1 VAEFYT
7 AVLVVNILIAVTCVL
22 PAVLVLRKLR
32 RANRV
37 APGRRSPAPL
47 SWLVSL
53 GAPARLHR
61 RLRRAVAAADLS
73 VAVSPAAHA
82 LQDVAGELAAR
93 AISLDDCLV
102 AADSLHPAVRRNH
115 LTQLA
120 AEVREV
126 ELSTAR
132 LHRLSSDWRLR
143 LDQAAASATPFP
155 DLHERMDSVE
165 AALRELPHPSGTG
178 TLISAAPPAP
188 LATARARLAR

>member
-1 VAEFYT
+1 VADFFT
-7 AVLVVNILIAVTCVL
+7 AVLVVNLLIAVTCVL
-22 PAVLVLRKLR
+22 PAAWVLHKLR

-37 APGRRSPAPL
+37 EPGRRSAAPL

-61 RLRRAVAAADLS
+61 RLRRTVSAANLS
-73 VAVSPAAHA
+73 VAISPAAQA
-82 LQDVAGELAAR
+82 LQDVASELVER
-93 AISLDDCLV
+93 AISLDDRLV
-102 AADSLHPAVRRNH
+102 AVNALHPALRRTH

-120 AEVREV
+120 ASVREI
-126 ELSTAR
+126 ELSTGR

-165 AALRELPHPSGTG
+165 AALRELPRPPGTE
-178 TLISAAPPAP
+178 TLVPVAAA
-188 LATARARLAR
+188 ATARLAR

>member
-7 AVLVVNILIAVTCVL
+7 AVLVVNLLIAVAFVL
-22 PAVLVLRKLR
+22 PAALVLRKLR

-37 APGRRSPAPL
+37 APGRRSRAPL

-53 GAPARLHR
+53 AAPARLHR

-73 VAVSPAAHA
+73 VAMSPAAQA
-82 LQDVAGELAAR
+82 LQDVAGELVAR

-102 AADSLHPAVRRNH
+102 AVNALHPAVRRDH
-115 LTQLA
+115 LTQLT
-120 AEVREV
+120 AEVREI

-132 LHRLSSDWRLR
+132 LHRLSGDWRLR
-143 LDQAAASATPFP
+143 LDQAAASAMPFP

-165 AALRELPHPSGTG
+165 AALRELPHPGGTR
-178 TLISAAPPAP
+178 TLIPAAPPAP
-188 LATARARLAR
+188 PATARARLAR